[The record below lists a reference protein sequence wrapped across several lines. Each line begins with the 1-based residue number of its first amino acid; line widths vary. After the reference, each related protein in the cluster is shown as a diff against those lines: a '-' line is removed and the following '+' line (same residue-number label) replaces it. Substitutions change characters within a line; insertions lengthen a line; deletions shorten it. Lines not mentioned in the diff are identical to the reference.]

1 LEADVP
7 EIFLAKHILAKIWL
21 FAIISIL
28 IWIFSTFVYFNF
40 LFNDKVTQLVKE
52 KDVDALR
59 LVSDGANSIE
69 RNLRLIHGIPNLL
82 EHAIRVNAAVAKF
95 GPNAVTTSLPKK
107 VVAAKWNADPILA
120 DLNAYL
126 KIIQGE
132 FRIDQIYVVNAAG
145 DAIAS
150 SNWDEP
156 VSSIGT
162 NYADRIWFKEGL
174 AGKKFVQYAIGK
186 TTHIPGLF
194 FSTPIIR
201 DGRFMGAVVA
211 KVNMSYLS
219 YLTKQLDIYVADKN
233 GIIILA
239 HDNEMLMKATPNS
252 IISRLSPA
260 EQDALYLRH
269 HFDELSIINLNQ
281 KYPELKQI
289 NYEIYPHV
297 LAEQS
302 LPEYG
307 LTIYGEIDVPTLSLL
322 ESENSVRKVLVS
334 ALGSLM
340 IITLAG
346 LTVYFRGIK
355 EASYKADASSR
366 AKGEFLANMSH
377 EIRTP
382 MNAVIGLAELALG
395 SKDDKLRQ
403 DYLQQIYESAKSLLE
418 ILNDILD
425 ISKIEAGEMVI
436 VNEVF
441 DLDELMNSLRRMFSF
456 RTQEKSLILN
466 IIRPPSLPGKLIGDQ
481 KRLQQVLVNLLGNAI
496 KFTEHGSVQLEIRSI
511 ETHNSKIQV
520 NFDVKDSGIGMTEEQ
535 LNKLFKSFVQAD
547 NSISRKYGGTGL
559 GLSISRQLAHL
570 MGGEIQVQSEPGIG
584 STFSLQLT
592 LEVPSTDQAVE
603 FNQRQQ
609 LLNAE
614 SLKAD
619 DVALLRDK
627 RVLLVEDNRVNQLVA
642 SQLLKKNGIVVDI
655 ANHGQEAIDLLQSK
669 QYSLILMDIQMPVMD
684 GLEATRRIRK
694 DDRFKFLPII
704 AMSAG
709 VTLEEQDQ
717 CAAAGMTAFLSKPID
732 SKLLTQKLIEML
744 LRQ

>member
-1 LEADVP
+1 
-7 EIFLAKHILAKIWL
+7 
-21 FAIISIL
+21 
-28 IWIFSTFVYFNF
+28 
-40 LFNDKVTQLVKE
+40 
-52 KDVDALR
+52 
-59 LVSDGANSIE
+59 
-69 RNLRLIHGIPNLL
+69 
-82 EHAIRVNAAVAKF
+82 
-95 GPNAVTTSLPKK
+95 
-107 VVAAKWNADPILA
+107 
-120 DLNAYL
+120 
-126 KIIQGE
+126 
-132 FRIDQIYVVNAAG
+132 
-145 DAIAS
+145 
-150 SNWDEP
+150 
-156 VSSIGT
+156 
-162 NYADRIWFKEGL
+162 
-174 AGKKFVQYAIGK
+174 
-186 TTHIPGLF
+186 
-194 FSTPIIR
+194 
-201 DGRFMGAVVA
+201 
-211 KVNMSYLS
+211 
-219 YLTKQLDIYVADKN
+219 
-233 GIIILA
+233 
-239 HDNEMLMKATPNS
+239 
-252 IISRLSPA
+252 
-260 EQDALYLRH
+260 
-269 HFDELSIINLNQ
+269 
-281 KYPELKQI
+281 
-289 NYEIYPHV
+289 
-297 LAEQS
+297 
-302 LPEYG
+302 
-307 LTIYGEIDVPTLSLL
+307 
-322 ESENSVRKVLVS
+322 
-334 ALGSLM
+334 
-340 IITLAG
+340 
-346 LTVYFRGIK
+346 
-355 EASYKADASSR
+355 
-366 AKGEFLANMSH
+366 
-377 EIRTP
+377 
-382 MNAVIGLAELALG
+382 
-395 SKDDKLRQ
+395 
-403 DYLQQIYESAKSLLE
+403 
-418 ILNDILD
+418 
-425 ISKIEAGEMVI
+425 
-436 VNEVF
+436 
-441 DLDELMNSLRRMFSF
+441 
-456 RTQEKSLILN
+456 
-466 IIRPPSLPGKLIGDQ
+466 
-481 KRLQQVLVNLLGNAI
+481 VLVNLLGNAI